1 MNMIPV
7 DMRKKDIKIERNL
20 VSIEKLMV
28 FQDIDTKFSYTGTS
42 IKYDETITK
51 NIPFDRNT

>member
-1 MNMIPV
+1 
-7 DMRKKDIKIERNL
+7 MRKKDIKIKRNL
-20 VSIEKLMV
+20 ISIEKLMV

-42 IKYDETITK
+42 IKYDETIAK